1 MYTRILVSTDGSQL
15 SDKAVLEAAKLA
27 RLAKA
32 ELVVLTVM
40 QPWDQPQTGGEFVPG
55 FLGVAKQLKKAARAE
70 SEKIASDAAELAGT
84 QRVKATQVVVES
96 FSPYKAIIAT
106 AKKEKCDLLVMASH
120 GRSGASALLIGS
132 ETQKVLTHSK
142 IPVLVL
148 R

>member
-1 MYTRILVSTDGSQL
+1 MYTRILVSTDGSEL
-15 SDKAVLEAAKLA
+15 SNKAVLEGAKLA
-27 RLAKA
+27 RLTKA

-84 QRVKATQVVVES
+84 QRVKATPVVVES
-96 FSPYKAIIAT
+96 FSPYKAIIAA